1 MKTIRIIGFVI
12 VAIAAVI
19 GVGLLYKM
27 KVSYDYFGEK
37 EKMPL
42 SFWLYVAWVAFLVI
56 LAAFIFLILP
66 AVETSEV
73 VAWYHG

>member
-1 MKTIRIIGFVI
+1 MRTIRIIGFVI

-27 KVSYDYFGEK
+27 KVSYDYYGEK

-66 AVETSEV
+66 AV
-73 VAWYHG
+73 G